1 MTRKKWSQ
9 LNKCHKST
17 FAIAV
22 PGAAGLPILAAPGF
36 VSSIDRKGHSM
47 TSSNKPGAKEAQI
60 RALRE
65 ERAKQ
70 TKVKAKAV
78 GKVQRFKLAKRGQ

>member
-1 MTRKKWSQ
+1 
-9 LNKCHKST
+9 
-17 FAIAV
+17 
-22 PGAAGLPILAAPGF
+22 
-36 VSSIDRKGHSM
+36 M

-65 ERAKQ
+65 QRAKQ